1 MDFKQLRSFVAV
13 ADCGSFTRA
22 AEQLY
27 ISQPSVSA
35 HIRQLEEEL
44 QERLFQRTTK
54 SLTITPRGRELYDYA
69 VHVLTMQDRLLSRWK
84 ETETLIRLVAST
96 IPSTYILPELL
107 PCYRRLQP
115 EITFEICQSDSR
127 GVLNGLLNGRFEL
140 GLAGMQT
147 ADEDLEFT
155 PFYHDAMVLIMPN
168 NARFAEAKAQ
178 GTPVTELLKR
188 ETLLLR
194 EEGSGSQKCVDEFL
208 HVAGL
213 DVAALHVSA
222 RLNDQESVKNM
233 VASGLG
239 ISVVSEKA
247 VQSECREG
255 TLLSFPLPNDCGAR
269 DLYIVQR
276 KGDYCKPQINRFAA
290 FVRDFYRQGH
300 AEA

>member
-44 QERLFQRTTK
+44 HERLFLRTTK
-54 SLTITPRGRELYDYA
+54 SLSITPRGRELYEYA
-69 VHVLTMQDRLLSRWK
+69 VHVLTMQDKLLSRWK
-84 ETETLIRLVAST
+84 ENETIIRLAAST
-96 IPSTYILPELL
+96 IPSTYVLPEVL
-107 PCYRRLQP
+107 PRYRELQP
-115 EITFEICQSDSR
+115 EITFDICQSDSQ

-147 ADEDLEFT
+147 SDEDLVFT
-155 PFYHDAMVLIMPN
+155 PFYRDAMVLITPN
-168 NARFAEAKAQ
+168 NARFAEARSRGAS
-178 GTPVTELLKR
+178 VIELLR
-188 ETLLLR
+188 QETLLLR

-213 DVAALHVSA
+213 DLTALHVSA
-222 RLNDQESVKNM
+222 RLNDQESVKNL

-239 ISVVSEKA
+239 ISIVSEKA
-247 VQSECREG
+247 VQTECRDG
-255 TLLSFPLPNDCGAR
+255 SLLAFPLPNDCGTR
-269 DLYIVQR
+269 DLYLVQR
-276 KGDYCKPQINRFAA
+276 RGDYCKPQINRFAA
-290 FVRDFYRQGH
+290 FVRSFYQQ
-300 AEA
+300 A